1 MIMRKIISVVFVF
14 VTLAGFSQLNS
25 DPQLSKIR
33 SIGFQQSEAKKM
45 FHQLTDVYGQRLTG
59 SREYYAAAKWA
70 AATMKEIGLT
80 NVHFEN
86 YCKDCRG
93 WSMKSFNVE
102 MVAPNYMHIMAYPLA
117 WTKSSNGVVEGELI
131 HIADQKEIDSL
142 RKKFTGKLKGKIIL
156 LGKMPRSV
164 SLADTIFSRFSD
176 DDLARMG
183 NRNVPGVKATPLPDM
198 LDEWAVDNV
207 QDQAFLEFVEK
218 EGALAILRTQSMMTG
233 VLNISGTYY
242 YKESNIKPI
251 PYFSIMPEHFGR
263 MARLLEQRKS
273 PRVKLNLETSFY
285 LEPDNNVNIIGEI
298 EGSDP
303 ALKSETVMIGGH
315 FDSWHLASGATDN
328 GVSCVVLMEALRVLK
343 QSGLKPRRTIRIG
356 LWGGEEQ
363 DFIGSVAYAKE
374 HFGELKSKPNAAS
387 EKISAYLNLDNGGG
401 AIRGIYLQANEMAR
415 PVFDNI
421 FGKAPSLGV
430 KTVTIDNTLYT
441 DHETF
446 DYYNIPSFQFIQDPL
461 SYETVNH
468 HTHLDFPEYVPE
480 EDMMRNAVILA
491 WTIFNLADMETK
503 VPRKQKN

>member
-1 MIMRKIISVVFVF
+1 MRKFLSILFVS
-14 VTLAGFSQLNS
+14 LAITGFAQLTP
-25 DPQLSKIR
+25 DQKLSKLK
-33 SIGFQQSEAKKM
+33 SIGYQQSQAKIM

-102 MVAPNYMHIMAYPLA
+102 MIAPNYMHIMAYPLA
-117 WTKSSNGVVEGELI
+117 WTKSTKGTVEGELI
-131 HIADQKEIDSL
+131 HIPRQENIDSL
-142 RKKFTGKLKGKIIL
+142 KKKFAGRLKGRIIL
-156 LGKMPRSV
+156 LGREPRKV
-164 SLADTIFSRFSD
+164 SLEDTVFSRFSEEQ
-176 DDLARMG
+176 LARME
-183 NRNVPGVKATPLPDM
+183 NKTVPALKATPLPDM
-198 LDEWAVDNV
+198 LDEWSVENV
-207 QDQAFLEFVEK
+207 QDQAFLEFIEK
-218 EGALAILRTQSMMTG
+218 EGAIAILRTQPMMTG
-233 VLNISGTYY
+233 VLNISGTFY
-242 YKESNIKPI
+242 YKDSNIKPL

-263 MARLLEQRKS
+263 MLRLLEQKQS
-273 PRVKLNLETSFY
+273 PKVRLNLETSFY
-285 LEPDNNVNIIGEI
+285 LEPENNVNIIGEI

-303 ALKSETVMIGGH
+303 TLKSETIMIGGH

-343 QSGLKPRRTIRIG
+343 ESGLKPKRTIRIG

-363 DFIGSVAYAKE
+363 DFIGSVAYARE
-374 HFGELKSKPNAAS
+374 HFGELRSKPNAES
-387 EKISAYLNLDNGGG
+387 EQISAYLNLDNGGG
-401 AIRGIYLQANEMAR
+401 AIRGIYLQGNEMAR
-415 PVFDNI
+415 PVFTDI
-421 FGKAPSLGV
+421 FSKTPSLGL

-491 WTIFNLADMETK
+491 WTIYGLADMESK
-503 VPRKQKN
+503 VPRKKN

>member
-1 MIMRKIISVVFVF
+1 MRNIITFLF
-14 VTLAGFSQLNS
+14 FFLALSGFSQYTS
-25 DPQLSKIR
+25 DQQLSKIR
-33 SIGFQQSEAKKM
+33 SVGYQQSQAKKM
-45 FHQLTDVYGQRLTG
+45 FYQLTDVYGQRLTG

-102 MVAPNYMHIMAYPLA
+102 MIAPNYMHIMAYPLA
-117 WTKSSNGVVEGELI
+117 WTKSTKGTVEGELI
-131 HIADQKEIDSL
+131 HIPRQESIDTL
-142 RKKFTGKLKGKIIL
+142 KKKFAGRLKGRIIL
-156 LGKMPRSV
+156 LGRDPRKV
-164 SLADTIFSRFSD
+164 SLTDTVFSRFSD
-176 DDLARMG
+176 DELSRME
-183 NRNVPGVKATPLPDM
+183 NKTVPELKTTPLPDM
-198 LDEWAVDNV
+198 LDEWSVDNV
-207 QDQAFLEFVEK
+207 QDQDFLEFVEK
-218 EGALAILRTQSMMTG
+218 EGALAILRTQPMMTG
-233 VLNISGTYY
+233 VLNISGTFY
-242 YKESNIKPI
+242 YKDSNIKPL

-263 MARLLEQRKS
+263 MLRLLGQNQS
-273 PRVKLNLETSFY
+273 PKVRLNLETSFY

-303 ALKSETVMIGGH
+303 TLKSETIMIGGH

-343 QSGLKPRRTIRIG
+343 ESGLKPKRTIRIG

-363 DFIGSVAYAKE
+363 DFVGSVAYARE
-374 HFGELKSKPNAAS
+374 HFGELRSKPNAES
-387 EKISAYLNLDNGGG
+387 EKVSAYLNLDNGGG
-401 AIRGIYLQANEMAR
+401 AIRGIYLQGNEMAR
-415 PVFDNI
+415 PVFNDI
-421 FGKAPSLGV
+421 FDKATSLGV
-430 KTVTIDNTLYT
+430 KITTIENTLST

-446 DYYNIPSFQFIQDPL
+446 EYYNIPSFQFIQDPL

-491 WTIFNLADMETK
+491 WTIFNLAESETK
-503 VPRKQKN
+503 IPRKKN

>member
-1 MIMRKIISVVFVF
+1 MRKFLSILFIS
-14 VTLAGFSQLNS
+14 LAIAGFAQLTP
-25 DPQLSKIR
+25 DQKLSKLK
-33 SIGFQQSEAKKM
+33 SIGYRQSQAKKM

-102 MVAPNYMHIMAYPLA
+102 MIAPNYMHIMAYPLA
-117 WTKSSNGVVEGELI
+117 WTKSTKGTVEGELI
-131 HIADQKEIDSL
+131 HIPRQEHIDSL
-142 RKKFTGKLKGKIIL
+142 KKKFAGRLKGRVIL
-156 LGKMPRSV
+156 LGREPRKV
-164 SLADTIFSRFSD
+164 SLGDTVFSRFSEEQ
-176 DDLARMG
+176 LTRME
-183 NRNVPGVKATPLPDM
+183 NKTVPELKATPLPDM
-198 LDEWAVDNV
+198 LDEWSVENV

-218 EGALAILRTQSMMTG
+218 EGALAIFRTQPMMTG
-233 VLNISGTYY
+233 VLNISGTFY
-242 YKESNIKPI
+242 YKDSNIKPL

-263 MARLLEQRKS
+263 MLRLLEQKQS
-273 PRVKLNLETSFY
+273 PKVRLNLETSFY
-285 LEPDNNVNIIGEI
+285 LEPENNVNIIGEI

-303 ALKSETVMIGGH
+303 TLKSETIMIGGH
-315 FDSWHLASGATDN
+315 FDSWHLATGATDN

-343 QSGLKPRRTIRIG
+343 ESGLKPKRTIRIG

-363 DFIGSVAYAKE
+363 DFIGSVAYARE
-374 HFGELKSKPNAAS
+374 HFGELRSKPNAES
-387 EKISAYLNLDNGGG
+387 EQISAYLNLDNGGG
-401 AIRGIYLQANEMAR
+401 AIRGIYLQGNEMAR
-415 PVFDNI
+415 PVFNDI
-421 FGKAPSLGV
+421 FGKATSLGV
-430 KTVTIDNTLYT
+430 KIATIENTLST

-480 EDMMRNAVILA
+480 EDMMRNAVVLA
-491 WTIFNLADMETK
+491 WTIINLADMDSK
-503 VPRKQKN
+503 VPRKKS